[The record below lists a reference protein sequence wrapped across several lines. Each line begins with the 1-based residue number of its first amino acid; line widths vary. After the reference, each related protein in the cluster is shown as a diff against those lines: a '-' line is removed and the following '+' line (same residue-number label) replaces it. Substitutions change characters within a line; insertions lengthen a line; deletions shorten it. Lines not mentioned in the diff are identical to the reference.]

1 MFKQLLSKA
10 LPFVPKDL
18 VHAFA
23 KKYVAGE
30 TLEDGLKVVE
40 DLNSKNIWATMDLL
54 GEFVSDRRR
63 AEEATQAA
71 LNNLDALHKRQLRSG
86 ISTKL
91 TSQGLDIDDDFCYTN
106 LKKLVEK
113 AKTVDRFVRIDMENS
128 PYTSRTLN
136 QYRKL
141 RAEGF
146 ENTGIV
152 LQAYMRRSEED
163 LKSLLA
169 LKPAVRLCK
178 GIYRE
183 DAAIAFKGREEIQD
197 NYKKLLTYIF
207 DNEFHAAI
215 ATHDDVLIDF
225 ARALISKKG
234 VAKDRY
240 EFQMLLGVRDSK
252 RDELVKEGH
261 KVRVYVPY
269 GDDWY
274 GYSIRRLKE
283 NPEMAAHILKA
294 IVSRE

>member
-1 MFKQLLSKA
+1 MLKSLISKA
-10 LPFVPKDL
+10 LPFIPKNL

-23 KKYVAGE
+23 QKYVAGE

-54 GEFVSDRRR
+54 GEFVSDRKR
-63 AEEATQAA
+63 AEQATQAA
-71 LNNLDALHKRQLRSG
+71 MDNLEAIHKKNLRSG

-91 TSQGLDIDDDFCYTN
+91 TSQGLDIDDDYCYGN

-113 AKTVDRFVRIDMENS
+113 AKAVDRFVRIDMENS
-128 PYTSRTLN
+128 PYTTRTLN

-169 LKPAVRLCK
+169 LKPDVRLCK

-183 DAAIAFKGREEIQD
+183 DAAIAFKGREEVQA
-197 NYKKLLTYIF
+197 NYKKLLTYMF
-207 DNEFHAAI
+207 DNDFHAAI
-215 ATHDDVLIDF
+215 ATHDDVLLDF
-225 ARALISKKG
+225 ARETIAKRS

-240 EFQMLLGVRDSK
+240 EFQMLLGVRDNK
-252 RDELVKEGH
+252 RDELVKDGH

-269 GDDWY
+269 GEDWY
-274 GYSIRRLKE
+274 GYSMRRLKE
-283 NPEMAAHILKA
+283 NPEIAAHILKA
-294 IVSRE
+294 VISRE